1 MKGIQG
7 LILAIGLGV
16 AGALFN
22 WAYLAGK
29 SSQETMVSFVGIK
42 GNTTVNHGE
51 ILRDEDL
58 VPVRIPLR
66 LVGNL
71 NNFAVRYDGKGSVVG
86 QRVSRN
92 MTGECLLLREDL
104 KTPPQKLDL
113 EEGEDVWWI
122 PVDTRA
128 FVPSLVKPGDMV
140 SFLIGRPS
148 RPTRAVPG
156 RPRSPAEAG
165 DDSSTGPIKP
175 IGPFKIL
182 ALGNRLGS
190 SDVMRAARTPQ
201 LQENVLAIRV
211 SDHVAGERRMA
222 EELWRLLQATNFR
235 NVGVTL
241 HNRKN

>member
-22 WAYLAGK
+22 WAYLAGR
-29 SSQETMVSFVGIK
+29 SSREEMVAFVGIK
-42 GNTTVNHGE
+42 GNVTVNRGE
-51 ILRDEDL
+51 MLRDDDL

-71 NNFAVRYDGKGSVVG
+71 KDFAMLYGDKGTVIG
-86 QRVSRN
+86 QRVCRN
-92 MTGECLLLREDL
+92 MTGECLLLRDDL
-104 KTPPQKLDL
+104 TTPPQKLDL
-113 EEGEDVWWI
+113 EEGESVMWI

-140 SFLIGRPS
+140 SFLVSRPS
-148 RPTRAVPG
+148 LPTPAVPG
-156 RPRSPAEAG
+156 RPRGPADDG
-165 DDSSTGPIKP
+165 DDSPSGPIET

-190 SDVMRAARTPQ
+190 SEVMRAAKVPQ
-201 LQENVLAIRV
+201 LQESVLAIRV

-222 EELWRLLQATNFR
+222 EKLWSLLQAANFR

-241 HNRKN
+241 HNRKD